1 MSIVSE
7 LKQDFNE
14 ILVYGEQVRF
24 KYYNSSFATGS
35 YYDDD
40 VIISQSGNDFWV
52 SGIVQPISSNQ
63 YSSDSLMMQQ
73 GKILFDDKKL
83 YVEGAVQTSGLG
95 PIKIGM
101 NGSPPSQEYQI
112 LQDGQITEWDINGS
126 SVYKKLYCRYLTNG
140 SFIGEA

>member
-7 LKQDFNE
+7 LTQDFNE
-14 ILVYGEQVRF
+14 ILKYGEQVRF

-40 VIISQSGNDFWV
+40 VVVSQSGNDFWV
-52 SGIVQPISSNQ
+52 SGVVQPISSNQ
-63 YSSDSLMMQQ
+63 YNSDSLLMQQ

-83 YVEGAVQTSGLG
+83 YVEGTVQTSGLG

-101 NGSPPSQEYQI
+101 NGSPPTQEYQI
-112 LQDGQITEWDINGS
+112 LEDGQVTSWDINGS
-126 SVYKKLYCRYLTNG
+126 SVYKKLYVRYLTNG